1 MICVVVLQNCMETV
15 EGETGSCSETCV
27 MCDAG
32 GTEEVCIK
40 VEETTDTKSEIPEA
54 VTFSEIKTEREVKLW
69 CFCEVVAAHAS

>member
-1 MICVVVLQNCMETV
+1 
-15 EGETGSCSETCV
+15 